1 MWAWWG
7 SNPRPRD
14 YESPAL
20 TTELQ
25 ARMDLTLQNS
35 KRGNES
41 RDKPPLFKGGF
52 LLRGW
57 GSNPRPAD

>member
-1 MWAWWG
+1 MPFWQELIFEKKQGSQELAELLSLWAWWG

-35 KRGNES
+35 N
-41 RDKPPLFKGGF
+41 
-52 LLRGW
+52 
-57 GSNPRPAD
+57 

>member
-1 MWAWWG
+1 MPFWQESIFEKKQGSQELAELLSLWAWWG

-35 KRGNES
+35 N
-41 RDKPPLFKGGF
+41 
-52 LLRGW
+52 
-57 GSNPRPAD
+57 